1 MRARLGRST
10 VARSATAA
18 ALGAALVLGALTG
31 CTFITPQATT
41 EHYDPSDGIG
51 ATVGDL
57 QIRNALLLTA
67 DGTTGSLLI
76 NVDNPTKYGV
86 QVKVQYENADKT
98 KVDEN
103 VYVNGGSVA
112 SFGGP
117 DAKRILLSG
126 IDAPAGTLFPVFIQY
141 GDVSGKQLWV
151 PVLDGS
157 MSQYADL
164 VPTEAP

>member
-1 MRARLGRST
+1 MRARL
-10 VARSATAA
+10 ARSVGAA
-18 ALGAALVLGALTG
+18 ALGAALVLGGLTG

-41 EHYDPSDGIG
+41 DHYDPSDGIG

-57 QIRNALLLTA
+57 QVRNALLLTA

-76 NVDNPTKYGV
+76 NLDNPTEYGV
-86 QVKVQYENADKT
+86 QVKVQYENAADT
-98 KVDEN
+98 KVDES
-103 VYVNGGSVA
+103 VYINAGSVA

-117 DAKRILLSG
+117 DADRITLTD
-126 IDAPAGTLFPVFIQY
+126 IDAPAGSLFPVFIQY
-141 GDVSGKQLWV
+141 GDVSGKQLWL

-164 VPTEAP
+164 VPTSAP